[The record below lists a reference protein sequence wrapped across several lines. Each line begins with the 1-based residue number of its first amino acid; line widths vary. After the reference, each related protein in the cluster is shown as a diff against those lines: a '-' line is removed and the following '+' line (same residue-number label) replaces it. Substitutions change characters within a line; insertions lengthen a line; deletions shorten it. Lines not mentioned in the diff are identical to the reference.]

1 MSQSPIRKAIRNLIA
16 NPKIFNSKSAAFNP
30 FERTQDLYPTYKHLF
45 NADAKFYLGRKAYQM
60 VEQYNEKNGP
70 STLYDVTE
78 LLAKLGLK
86 EAQDNPFDGNYIRKY
101 ALVTCFGFRCDYVDA
116 DDATKK
122 LVTIINDMAS
132 SKWIWSSLYNI
143 GRVDLNGN
151 DGLPNG
157 ECMIISYLAIP
168 SDYEKDVKSTY
179 GWVQFPEGGVPPRF
193 K

>member
-1 MSQSPIRKAIRNLIA
+1 
-16 NPKIFNSKSAAFNP
+16 
-30 FERTQDLYPTYKHLF
+30 
-45 NADAKFYLGRKAYQM
+45 M
-60 VEQYNEKNGP
+60 VEQYNEKTGH

-78 LLAKLGLK
+78 LLRKLGLK
-86 EAQDNPFDGNYIRKY
+86 TAQNNDFPGNWTRKY
-101 ALVTCFGFRCDYVDA
+101 ALVTCFGFRCDNADA
-116 DDATKK
+116 DEATKR

-132 SKWIWSSLYNI
+132 SKWIKASLYNI

-168 SDYEKDVKSTY
+168 SDYEKDVKSAY
-179 GWVQFPEGGVPPRF
+179 GWVQFPEGGIPPRF